1 MFVTNSL
8 KLLKIFGVNG
18 ARKRITNLNS
28 NIDWSDIVIP
38 NTNGEMPTAA
48 LMQSGP
54 PIEPL
59 TRLMTYDSDEW
70 EKFVNEWVTSLSTSY
85 VSVQRFTGP
94 GDKGVDVA
102 AFTDSKQLLGVW
114 HNYQCKHYG
123 KSLGPADAYL
133 EIGKCLWYSFS
144 GYFNPPSRYIFVAPR
159 GVSTKL
165 GLLLA
170 NENKLKESLC
180 KAWEKTVST
189 KITAT
194 QTVELEDAFEAYV
207 DAFDFSIFEAAAPLK
222 ILEQHRKTP
231 YYIQRFGGGLPA
243 RPKVSAPP
251 ETIEAY
257 ESVYTEKLFAAYSEH
272 SGTTIQTP
280 KDFTGYAKLRK
291 HFDRSREAFYQSES
305 LRVFVR
311 DKTEPGTF
319 ESLQDEVCGA
329 VADTCDADHCDAYAC
344 VVAVTDQAQSLKL
357 DAHPL
362 SPSTFPRDLKGICH
376 QLANDDR
383 LDWSTDG

>member
-1 MFVTNSL
+1 MNVGNKVRL
-8 KLLKIFGVNG
+8 
-18 ARKRITNLNS
+18 A
-28 NIDWSDIVIP
+28 DIAIP
-38 NTNGEMPTAA
+38 STADAMPTAA
-48 LMQSGP
+48 LMLSGP

-70 EKFVNEWVTSLSTSY
+70 EKFINEWVTSLSTIY
-85 VSVQRFTGP
+85 KSVQRFTGA

-114 HNYQCKHYG
+114 HNYQCKHYS

-133 EIGKCLWYSFS
+133 EIGKCLWYSFNEE
-144 GYFNPPSRYIFVAPR
+144 FDPPSRYFFVAPR

-170 NENKLKESLC
+170 NEKKLKEGLY

-189 KITAT
+189 KITST
-194 QTVELEDAFEAYV
+194 QSVGLDGDFKGYV
-207 DAFDFSIFEAAAPLK
+207 DAFDLSIFEAAAPLK

-231 YYIQRFGGGLPA
+231 YFIQRFGGGLPA
-243 RPKVSAPP
+243 RPRVSDLP
-251 ETIEAY
+251 ETIDAHEA
-257 ESVYTEKLFAAYSEH
+257 VYTKKLFAAYSDH
-272 SGTTIQTP
+272 SGASIQTP
-280 KDFTGYAKLRK
+280 KDFTGHPKLRK
-291 HFDRSREAFYQSES
+291 HFNRSREAFYHSES

-319 ESLQDEVCGA
+319 ESLQDEVCDA
-329 VADTCDADHCDAYAC
+329 VSDTCDGDHSDGLAR
-344 VVAVTDQAQSLKL
+344 VVAVTDKAQDLKL

-383 LDWSTDG
+383 LDWSADD

>member
-1 MFVTNSL
+1 MNVDS
-8 KLLKIFGVNG
+8 KID
-18 ARKRITNLNS
+18 LN
-28 NIDWSDIVIP
+28 DIVVP
-38 NTNGEMPTAA
+38 PTDDAMPTAA
-48 LMQSGP
+48 LMLSGP

-70 EKFVNEWVTSLSTSY
+70 EKFINEWVTSLTANY
-85 VSVQRFTGP
+85 VSVQRFTGA

-114 HNYQCKHYG
+114 HNYQCKHYS

-133 EIGKCLWYSFS
+133 EIGKCLWHSFNEEFDPPNR
-144 GYFNPPSRYIFVAPR
+144 YFFVAPR

-170 NENKLKESLC
+170 NDKKLKEALYN
-180 KAWEKTVST
+180 AWEKTVST
-189 KITAT
+189 KITST
-194 QTVELEDAFEAYV
+194 QTVELTGDFKAYV

-231 YYIQRFGGGLPA
+231 YFIQRFGGGLPA
-243 RPKVSAPP
+243 RPKVSSLP
-251 ETIEAY
+251 EAIEAH
-257 ESVYTEKLFAAYSEH
+257 ESVYTKKLFAAYSEH
-272 SGTTIQTP
+272 SGATIQTP
-280 KDFTGYAKLRK
+280 KDFTGHSKLRK
-291 HFDRSREAFYQSES
+291 HFNRSREAFYHSES

-319 ESLQDEVCGA
+319 ETLQDEVCDA
-329 VADTCDADHCDAYAC
+329 VADTCDADHCDGYAR
-344 VVAVTDQAQSLKL
+344 VVAVTDKAQTLKL

-376 QLANDDR
+376 QLANEDR
-383 LDWSTDG
+383 LDWNADD

>member
-1 MFVTNSL
+1 MNLDS
-8 KLLKIFGVNG
+8 KIE
-18 ARKRITNLNS
+18 LN
-28 NIDWSDIVIP
+28 DIVAP
-38 NTNGEMPTAA
+38 STGNEMPTAA
-48 LMQSGP
+48 LMLSGP

-70 EKFVNEWVTSLSTSY
+70 EKFINEWVTSLGPTY
-85 VSVQRFTGP
+85 KSVQRFTGA

-102 AFTDSKQLLGVW
+102 AFTDNEQLLGIW
-114 HNYQCKHYG
+114 HNYQCKHYS

-133 EIGKCLWYSFS
+133 EIGKCLWYSYNEDFD
-144 GYFNPPSRYIFVAPR
+144 PPSRYLFVAPR

-170 NENKLKESLC
+170 NETKLKEGLY
-180 KAWEKTVST
+180 KAWEKTVSA
-189 KITAT
+189 KITSVQKIDLT
-194 QTVELEDAFEAYV
+194 GDFKLYV

-222 ILEQHRKTP
+222 ILEQHRRTP
-231 YYIQRFGGGLPA
+231 YFIQRFGGGLPA
-243 RPKVSAPP
+243 RPKVSELPG
-251 ETIEAY
+251 TIKEHEA
-257 ESVYTEKLFAAYSEH
+257 VYTKKLFAAYSDH
-272 SGTTIQTP
+272 SGGAIKTLS
-280 KDFTGYAKLRK
+280 DFTGHPKLKK
-291 HFDRSREAFYQSES
+291 HFNRSREAFYHSES

-319 ESLQDEVCGA
+319 ESLQDEVCDA
-329 VADTCDADHCDAYAC
+329 VADTCDGAHSDQFAR
-344 VVAVTDQAQSLKL
+344 VVAVTDKAQHLKL

-383 LDWSTDG
+383 LDWCVND